1 MKLKGDLESIG
12 VAELFK
18 TLAEQRA
25 TGLLSVNS
33 PMGDKTIAVSQGEV
47 AVCADNLSERTR
59 LGDLLVARGKIN
71 DEQLSDALKTQKANP
86 RTKLGD
92 VLIKMGVVT
101 PQLIAEALQFQVEE
115 QIIDLFTWK
124 EAAFEFDSD
133 RSIEEMED
141 PASLNGIQRL

>member
-33 PMGDKTIAVSQGEV
+33 PMGEKTIALAQGEV

-59 LGDLLVARGKIN
+59 LGDLLVARGKVT
-71 DEQLSDALKTQKANP
+71 DEQLGQALKAQKLDP

-92 VLIKMGVVT
+92 VLIKQGSVT
-101 PQLIAEALQFQVEE
+101 PELIAEALRFQVEE
-115 QIIDLFTWK
+115 QIVDLFTL
-124 EAAFEFDSD
+124 A
-133 RSIEEMED
+133 RS
-141 PASLNGIQRL
+141 GV